1 MQSSINELDL
11 LRLKN
16 PLWPVH
22 IPLLDPS
29 DASDDGLG
37 QNIDAIGSSAL
48 AQLVGHTSSL
58 VMAQARE
65 CWRVQPPG
73 KRELQEA
80 RPVSTGS
87 CRESWWI
94 NIPPKKGIQS
104 YRTSGYVIGRL
115 APGDDQS
122 YRT

>member
-80 RPVSTGS
+80 RPVSTGVAVNLGGS
-87 CRESWWI
+87 I
-94 NIPPKKGIQS
+94 YLPKKGS
-104 YRTSGYVIGRL
+104 SRTEPQV
-115 APGDDQS
+115 
-122 YRT
+122 T